1 MIHRRDE
8 FRGAQAT
15 IDKVHQLAKDGKINL
30 FTQYQ
35 MASVKGDKNL
45 ESIDI
50 KHDNNEIKNL
60 KTDYVLGFF
69 GLIMQLGPIANWGL
83 NIDKKT
89 IEVDTEK
96 FETNQKGIY
105 AVGDI
110 CNYPG
115 KLKLILSG
123 FHEGALAARA
133 CFKLARPNEKYR
145 FEFTTSSKTIKE
157 RLGVKKVIELYSAN
171 TPNGKKISI
180 MLEEIGYEYKVINI
194 DLNKGDQFKPEF
206 KKISPF
212 SKIPVIIDQD
222 NNKNIFESGAILMY
236 LAEQSGKF
244 YDTKDR
250 LEINQ
255 WLMAQ
260 MGYVGPMLGQH
271 HQFHHYN
278 PGKSQ
283 FGEERYFKIS
293 KRIYE
298 ELDERLSKSRFLAG
312 ENYTIADIG
321 TFPWIA
327 RHEWHDIGLKNYKNL
342 TRWYV
347 EISEREAVKKGFK
360 FMNKDEVPP
369 KP

>member
-1 MIHRRDE
+1 M
-8 FRGAQAT
+8 
-15 IDKVHQLAKDGKINL
+15 
-30 FTQYQ
+30 
-35 MASVKGDKNL
+35 
-45 ESIDI
+45 
-50 KHDNNEIKNL
+50 
-60 KTDYVLGFF
+60 
-69 GLIMQLGPIANWGL
+69 
-83 NIDKKT
+83 
-89 IEVDTEK
+89 
-96 FETNQKGIY
+96 
-105 AVGDI
+105 
-110 CNYPG
+110 
-115 KLKLILSG
+115 
-123 FHEGALAARA
+123 
-133 CFKLARPNEKYR
+133 
-145 FEFTTSSKTIKE
+145 
-157 RLGVKKVIELYSAN
+157 IELYSAN

-206 KKISPF
+206 KKISPL

-298 ELDERLSKSRFLAG
+298 ELDARLSRSRFLAG

>member
-1 MIHRRDE
+1 M
-8 FRGAQAT
+8 
-15 IDKVHQLAKDGKINL
+15 
-30 FTQYQ
+30 
-35 MASVKGDKNL
+35 
-45 ESIDI
+45 
-50 KHDNNEIKNL
+50 
-60 KTDYVLGFF
+60 
-69 GLIMQLGPIANWGL
+69 
-83 NIDKKT
+83 
-89 IEVDTEK
+89 
-96 FETNQKGIY
+96 
-105 AVGDI
+105 
-110 CNYPG
+110 
-115 KLKLILSG
+115 
-123 FHEGALAARA
+123 
-133 CFKLARPNEKYR
+133 
-145 FEFTTSSKTIKE
+145 
-157 RLGVKKVIELYSAN
+157 IELYSAN

-180 MLEEIGYEYKVINI
+180 MLEEIGYEYKVVNI

-206 KKISPF
+206 KKISPL

-298 ELDERLSKSRFLAG
+298 ELDERLSQSRFLAG

>member
-1 MIHRRDE
+1 
-8 FRGAQAT
+8 
-15 IDKVHQLAKDGKINL
+15 
-30 FTQYQ
+30 
-35 MASVKGDKNL
+35 
-45 ESIDI
+45 
-50 KHDNNEIKNL
+50 
-60 KTDYVLGFF
+60 
-69 GLIMQLGPIANWGL
+69 
-83 NIDKKT
+83 
-89 IEVDTEK
+89 
-96 FETNQKGIY
+96 
-105 AVGDI
+105 
-110 CNYPG
+110 
-115 KLKLILSG
+115 
-123 FHEGALAARA
+123 
-133 CFKLARPNEKYR
+133 
-145 FEFTTSSKTIKE
+145 
-157 RLGVKKVIELYSAN
+157 
-171 TPNGKKISI
+171 

-222 NNKNIFESGAILMY
+222 NNKNVFESGAILIY
-236 LAEQSGKF
+236 LAELSGKF

-298 ELDERLSKSRFLAG
+298 ELDARLSRSRFLAG

-360 FMNKDEVPP
+360 FMNEDEVPP